1 MQFNNEGLTLVIIL
15 FGLTIIG
22 LKIAINYYA
31 HHDPTYKNKKN
42 KKKALKSL
50 FGRLTVYLVLY
61 ALSITLTL
69 VSIHDPS
76 LRLLVLLFLTF
87 STMGRCVHMV
97 CSYGPQLEA
106 WGREHVK

>member
-31 HHDPTYKNKKN
+31 PVYKNKKN
-42 KKKALKSL
+42 TKKALKSL

-69 VSIHDPS
+69 VSIHDAS

-87 STMGRCVHMV
+87 SAVGRCIHMV